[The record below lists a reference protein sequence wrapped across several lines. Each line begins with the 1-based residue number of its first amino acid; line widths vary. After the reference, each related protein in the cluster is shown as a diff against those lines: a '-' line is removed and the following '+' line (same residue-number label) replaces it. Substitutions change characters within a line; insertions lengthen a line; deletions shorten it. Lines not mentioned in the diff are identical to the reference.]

1 MNVDEYLDTMDEFFS
16 DRSLVLTEEQEIAL
30 VISLYSISIQ
40 LDWKIDIELV
50 LGWVSCKC
58 WY

>member
-40 LDWKIDIELV
+40 LDWKIDIALV

>member
-40 LDWKIDIELV
+40 LDWKIDVELV
-50 LGWVSCKC
+50 LG
-58 WY
+58 